1 MSRHFVLL
9 GVLLFVCM
17 CASQPATDTTA
28 ATAATAAAPGGTALS
43 RAAAG
48 NPCANNGKG
57 SENRNAPIV
66 CVDDTGAT
74 LTVSPD
80 PIRIHDVG
88 AADRAPVVIHWH
100 TVSGANDLNIEI
112 EPGCITEMNCSGG
125 HCRARTTPRNDKTE
139 KRCKYDIWTDKHPRL
154 DPDLIVIPC
163 C

>member
-9 GVLLFVCM
+9 GVLLFVCS
-17 CASQPATDTTA
+17 CASQPSTDTIDS
-28 ATAATAAAPGGTALS
+28 TAAAPGGTALS
-43 RAAAG
+43 RAAGG
-48 NPCANNGKG
+48 NPCSNGVG

-66 CVDDTGAT
+66 CVDDTGST

-80 PIRIHDVG
+80 PIRVHDVG
-88 AADRAPVVIHWH
+88 ASDRAPVVIHWH

-112 EPGCITEMNCSGG
+112 EPGCVAEMNCTRG

-139 KRCKYDIWTDKHPRL
+139 KRCKYDVWTDKHPRL
-154 DPDLIVIPC
+154 DPDMIIIPC